1 MDRTDLAKDQGIAV
15 SDDDAIRLT
24 RAADAVRAA
33 IAATNRDFF
42 DTEPAHFDRYQ
53 KGLAE

>member
-1 MDRTDLAKDQGIAV
+1 MTRTPFVTDQGIAA
-15 SDDDAIRLT
+15 SPADIIRIE
-24 RAADAVRAA
+24 RAAEAARAA
-33 IAATNRDFF
+33 IAATNRSFF